1 MSKLFSFRYNSSF
14 LRFDLT
20 LWQFQNN
27 VCTHENKHQIPVMRD
42 GLQGRSYLED
52 LGCLGTT
59 LLVVLGGLRLGFGMA
74 DGLVSLVDAVNLNED
89 SSLLIDVLGLEVG
102 GADGRSCPMASN
114 RLIPVM
120 LTPK

>member
-1 MSKLFSFRYNSSF
+1 
-14 LRFDLT
+14 
-20 LWQFQNN
+20 
-27 VCTHENKHQIPVMRD
+27 MRD

-59 LLVVLGGLRLGFGMA
+59 LLVVPGGLRGLDMA
-74 DGLVSLVDAVNLNED
+74 GVFVSLVVAVNLNED
-89 SSLLIDVLGLEVG
+89 SPLLREVLGLEVG
-102 GADGRSCPMASN
+102 GTDGRSCPMASN

>member
-1 MSKLFSFRYNSSF
+1 
-14 LRFDLT
+14 
-20 LWQFQNN
+20 
-27 VCTHENKHQIPVMRD
+27 MRD
-42 GLQGRSYLED
+42 GLQGGSYLED

-59 LLVVLGGLRLGFGMA
+59 LLVVLGGLSGLDMA
-74 DGLVSLVDAVNLNED
+74 GGLVSLVVAVNLNEE
-89 SSLLIDVLGLEVG
+89 SPLLREVFGLDVR

>member
-1 MSKLFSFRYNSSF
+1 
-14 LRFDLT
+14 
-20 LWQFQNN
+20 
-27 VCTHENKHQIPVMRD
+27 MRD

-59 LLVVLGGLRLGFGMA
+59 LLVVLGGGGLRGLGMA

-89 SSLLIDVLGLEVG
+89 SPLLKEVLDLEVPG
-102 GADGRSCPMASN
+102 VDGRGCPMASN
-114 RLIPVM
+114 RLIPVI

>member
-1 MSKLFSFRYNSSF
+1 
-14 LRFDLT
+14 
-20 LWQFQNN
+20 
-27 VCTHENKHQIPVMRD
+27 MRD
-42 GLQGRSYLED
+42 GLRGRSYLED

-59 LLVVLGGLRLGFGMA
+59 LLVVLGRLIGLDMA
-74 DGLVSLVDAVNLNED
+74 GGLVSLVVAVNLNED
-89 SSLLIDVLGLEVG
+89 SPLLREVLGLEVG

>member
-1 MSKLFSFRYNSSF
+1 
-14 LRFDLT
+14 
-20 LWQFQNN
+20 
-27 VCTHENKHQIPVMRD
+27 MRD
-42 GLQGRSYLED
+42 GLQGRFYLED

-59 LLVVLGGLRLGFGMA
+59 LLVVLGGLGGLDMA
-74 DGLVSLVDAVNLNED
+74 GGLVSLVVAVNLNEE
-89 SSLLIDVLGLEVG
+89 SPLLREDFGLEVR